1 LNAIKGRLTSVTRF
15 PYNFLKGPW
24 IGWNAPKA
32 FISDMGGF
40 TLPQVAIAAILGGN
54 GDTNV
59 LGSDKG
65 GVGTNSDGSLEIP
78 QGACDDAVHELLGG
92 DPPRRPACSP

>member
-1 LNAIKGRLTSVTRF
+1 
-15 PYNFLKGPW
+15 
-24 IGWNAPKA
+24 
-32 FISDMGGF
+32 MGGF

-59 LGSDKG
+59 LGSDKAEV
-65 GVGTNSDGSLEIP
+65 GVGPGGSLEIP
-78 QGACDDAVHELLGG
+78 QGACDEAVKKLLGG